1 MYKYKIDKTHKK
13 PIKRSKQIR
22 EEFLAKNAG
31 SGKEKEEGAAIRSM
45 VSEEAEKR
53 YPLLNRQNEDV
64 IDETNEVIDEDLD
77 GDNEITMNR
86 SKVMVTSSGYL
97 EPVNRF
103 PIPDEPI
110 TATNNNR
117 RAMMSNIK
125 TNPHMR
131 LTQV

>member
-1 MYKYKIDKTHKK
+1 
-13 PIKRSKQIR
+13 
-22 EEFLAKNAG
+22 
-31 SGKEKEEGAAIRSM
+31 M

-64 IDETNEVIDEDLD
+64 IDETNEVIDDDLD
-77 GDNEITMNR
+77 GDNEISMNR